1 MKINLTVFTTYTL
14 LMVAFLMPSSTN
26 AENKATS
33 FFGGK
38 QIEVTDAVA
47 VNNFVTGNGLLASE
61 LISSADGLYKVEEVL
76 QGSGTYI
83 LQTSDSSDSPVS
95 SVERI
100 RACLNER
107 PQLYTLAKV
116 KNTATGETKTLGIPI
131 KFNGE
136 HGTIRLNAKGKPV
149 CPA

>member
-1 MKINLTVFTTYTL
+1 MKTEPISLISAVIALVT
-14 LMVAFLMPSSTN
+14 FLPLSSVN

-33 FFGGK
+33 FFGEK

-47 VNNFVTGNGLLASE
+47 LNNFVNSNGQAASE
-61 LISSADGLYKVEEVL
+61 TMSSADGLYKVEEVI
-76 QGSGTYI
+76 QGSATYI
-83 LQTSDSSDSPVS
+83 LQTSDSSDSPVA

-116 KNTATGETKTLGIPI
+116 KNTATGEIKTLGIPV

>member
-1 MKINLTVFTTYTL
+1 MNIKQTVLTACALAMVGFYT
-14 LMVAFLMPSSTN
+14 SSSAN

-47 VNNFVTGNGLLASE
+47 LNNVLNGNGQLVSE
-61 LISSADGLYKVEEVL
+61 FMSSVDGLYKVEEVL
-76 QGSGTYI
+76 QGSATYM
-83 LQTSDSSDSPVS
+83 LQTSDSSDSPVA

-107 PQLYTLAKV
+107 PRLYTLAKV
-116 KNTATGETKTLGIPI
+116 KNIATGEIKTLGIPV

-136 HGTIRLNAKGKPV
+136 HGTIMLNAKGKPV

>member
-1 MKINLTVFTTYTL
+1 MLT
-14 LMVAFLMPSSTN
+14 FLASLSAN

-33 FFGGK
+33 LFGGK

-47 VNNFVTGNGLLASE
+47 LNNFLNSNGQLVSE
-61 LISSADGLYKVEEVL
+61 AVSSADGLYKVEEVI
-76 QGSGTYI
+76 QGSATYM
-83 LQTSDSSDSPVS
+83 LQTSDSSDFPVA